1 MKILL
6 VSSKSSRIFRLRIES
21 AQHLQRLKNY
31 KIEFNVLSNSIALNG
46 NKNYLYD
53 GIEIN
58 IISQTFTIPSKKSF
72 WQKIL
77 IIFAIFWQIF
87 FSWKYIRKK
96 IETYDLIHTFGNT
109 YSIVFLSWYFSK
121 KNKPVI
127 RELCNDMDNPFY
139 PVIANNYMRS
149 IFKNNTLIIA
159 ISKRLKNL
167 AKNYYVEIFGIDNQL
182 MKKNIL

>member
-1 MKILL
+1 MMDTQNYFMIIKDIFKGPKTIFRANPGLFEKKLSQNYKMKILL
-6 VSSKSSRIFRLRIES
+6 ASNKYHPEYSGSGLR
-21 AQHLQRLKNY
+21 AHNTYKRLKKKY
-31 KIEFNVLSNSIALNG
+31 KIEFNVLSNSIALIR

-58 IISQTFTIPSKKSF
+58 RISQPFTIPSKKSF

-109 YSIVFLSWYFSK
+109 YSIGFLSWYFSK
-121 KNKPVI
+121 KTSNKRI
-127 RELCNDMDNPFY
+127 M
-139 PVIANNYMRS
+139 
-149 IFKNNTLIIA
+149 
-159 ISKRLKNL
+159 
-167 AKNYYVEIFGIDNQL
+167 
-182 MKKNIL
+182 